1 MSGEK
6 TEVVFYHSAVCPRC
20 RLTGL
25 MLRNVLPR
33 HPGIEVT
40 KVEFLTNRDR
50 ARRDGVAT
58 IPALVAGGR
67 TLTGIVLTPG
77 KVERFLGSLT
87 AAAPAE

>member
-6 TEVVFYHSAVCPRC
+6 IDVVFYHSALCPRC
-20 RLTGL
+20 RLTRL

-40 KVEFLTNRDR
+40 KVELLTNRDR
-50 ARRDGVAT
+50 ARRDGVTT

-77 KVERFLGSLT
+77 RVERFLASLT